1 MKRLAY
7 KPPRECIC
15 QGTDGPRCHVC
26 LCAQVVGLIVQHPNG
41 VSVGLVRQKV
51 PELTGREIALLLEA
65 RRYFRW

>member
-1 MKRLAY
+1 MKRAAY

-15 QGTDGPRCHVC
+15 IGTDGPRCHVC
-26 LCAQVVGLIVQHPNG
+26 LCAIVVGLRVAHPDSL
-41 VSVGLVRQKV
+41 SVGMVRQKL